1 MPSLLLHNGKIR
13 TLDERR
19 PFAKSILIEN
29 GRITAL
35 DVGVSSREMRGV
47 SAIDLAGN
55 TVLPGFIDS
64 HVHLASDAG
73 FMLAG
78 ITPDFDGCNTIERVL
93 ELVKR
98 KTSTLAVRQWLLGRR
113 LHKEILFQMTRQML
127 DDVSNNHPVLLTAHG
142 WHFGIANKLALGLA
156 GIDRE
161 TIQPE
166 GGEIRKDEHSEPTG
180 ILIQRAM
187 DRMDST
193 YMPDA
198 AKPPF
203 GIEEY
208 KRAILAGC
216 LELIQFGVTTVHD
229 IVVSP
234 DEVQAYV
241 ELFHERRLPLRAN
254 LVLRVGWG
262 KQGNSKN
269 PLYGESKISF
279 DSVLNVGM
287 VPPFGNEWLS
297 MTGLKFSIDDK
308 TGKIRIPEEELTARL
323 IEANK
328 VNQRF
333 LIHALSYEGIE
344 IALRAIERALIAH
357 PRQDHRHR
365 IEHSGN
371 ANCSVENM
379 KKMKELGLIASLNPG
394 IIYFLGEKDYVA
406 RARQEDHIF
415 PIRSLEAQE
424 LLTIINSDFGL
435 IPPDPFKA
443 IYFSVVRKTRNG
455 TKVAGSQAVSVESA
469 IKQYT
474 MNAAYAGFEES
485 VKGTIEVGKLADL
498 IVVSDDPVSVD
509 PEEIKNI
516 KVIKTIIDG
525 NIVYDNKS

>member
-19 PFAKSILIEN
+19 PFARSVLIEN

-35 DVGVSSREMRGV
+35 DVAVSSKERTDV
-47 SAIDLAGN
+47 NAIDLDGS

-78 ITPDFDGCNTIERVL
+78 ITPDFDECRTIQRVL
-93 ELVKR
+93 DLVKCA
-98 KTSTLAVRQWLLGRR
+98 TSTLSEGQWLLGRR
-113 LHKEILFQMTRQML
+113 LHKEILFEMTRHML
-127 DDVSNNHPVLLTAHG
+127 DDVSANHPILLTAHG
-142 WHFGIANKLALGLA
+142 WHFGLANTMALGLA
-156 GIDRE
+156 GINKG
-161 TIQPE
+161 TAQPE
-166 GGEIRKDEHSEPTG
+166 GGEIRKDPRGEPTG
-180 ILIQRAM
+180 VLVQRAM

-203 GIEEY
+203 GVDEY

-216 LELIQFGVTTVHD
+216 QKLIPFGVTTVHD
-229 IVVSP
+229 ILVSP
-234 DEVQAYV
+234 HEVQAYV

-262 KQGNSKN
+262 KQGDSKN
-269 PLYGESKISF
+269 PLYGESKIAF
-279 DSVLNVGM
+279 DSVVNVGT

-328 VNQRF
+328 VGQRF

-344 IALRAIERALIAH
+344 IALRSVEKALAVH
-357 PRQDHRHR
+357 PRKDHRHR

-371 ANCSVENM
+371 ANCSVEQM
-379 KKMKELGLIASLNPG
+379 KKMKKLGLIASLNPG

-406 RARQEDHIF
+406 RAKQEDHIF
-415 PIRSLEAQE
+415 PIRSLEDQG

-443 IYFSVVRKTRNG
+443 IYFAVVRKTRNG
-455 TKVAGSQAVSVESA
+455 TKVAGSQAVSVETA

-474 MNAAYAGFEES
+474 KNAAYAGFEES
-485 VKGTIEVGKLADL
+485 LKGTIEPGKLADL
-498 IVVSDDPVSVD
+498 IVVSEDPTSID

-525 NIVYDNKS
+525 KIAYENGS